1 MKKRTIKKKSIYSVY
16 AFFCVTAFSACAGE
30 KDALISAGGEG
41 QKKIHDDIAVG
52 NIRCVNISGN
62 ARSIVIKQS
71 DSNRFEFINAD
82 LDTDNKYEIS
92 CEEKDNSLNVCVMM
106 DNADSSNNILGSIVI
121 CIPSKELEKIE
132 TTGEFNQIHLNTLN
146 SDVWIQANRD
156 SAVVLDL
163 MADQLDHNIMLDG
176 LESNTFRNVS
186 VYFDKL
192 PDNIKMEFNTIP
204 NSAVNVPEDLF
215 KEKKLERG
223 SGEPMISINNADAI
237 DFYIE

>member
-1 MKKRTIKKKSIYSVY
+1 M
-16 AFFCVTAFSACAGE
+16 
-30 KDALISAGGEG
+30 
-41 QKKIHDDIAVG
+41 
-52 NIRCVNISGN
+52 
-62 ARSIVIKQS
+62 
-71 DSNRFEFINAD
+71 
-82 LDTDNKYEIS
+82 
-92 CEEKDNSLNVCVMM
+92 
-106 DNADSSNNILGSIVI
+106 
-121 CIPSKELEKIE
+121 
-132 TTGEFNQIHLNTLN
+132 N

-223 SGEPMISINNADAI
+223 SGEPMISINNADVI